1 MSILLRILTVI
12 LCALVLST
20 PACAQNEN
28 DETFRQIYYLQFVG
42 IKTAMTSSSGAF
54 FLDSQQGKLN
64 RFKEVAR
71 KVAPESY
78 VEGIQVKNIPDL
90 NSVLFIFPEPARMP
104 LCYFILV
111 RKVPDKENSYQFYTY
126 EKSVSLFDKSQF
138 QAVVGG
144 IDPNDGSHMNFGS
157 RTFRDADSFVDDI
170 RRMLTTRKEEPAR

>member
-1 MSILLRILTVI
+1 
-12 LCALVLST
+12 
-20 PACAQNEN
+20 
-28 DETFRQIYYLQFVG
+28 
-42 IKTAMTSSSGAF
+42 MTSSSGAF

-78 VEGIQVKNIPDL
+78 VDGIQVKNIPDL

-138 QAVVGG
+138 RAVVGG
-144 IDPNDGSHMNFGS
+144 IDANDGSHMNFGS

>member
-1 MSILLRILTVI
+1 MLTLI

-90 NSVLFIFPEPARMP
+90 NSVLFIFRNRLEC
-104 LCYFILV
+104 LCATSYWSERYRTKKIHINFTLTKNPSAFSINHNFRRLSAALILMT
-111 RKVPDKENSYQFYTY
+111 E
-126 EKSVSLFDKSQF
+126 
-138 QAVVGG
+138 A
-144 IDPNDGSHMNFGS
+144 I
-157 RTFRDADSFVDDI
+157 
-170 RRMLTTRKEEPAR
+170 